1 MISKKI
7 FLLLLSLFSLSCFS
21 QPVCGFDNMHPR
33 QAQQGQRQA
42 IFERLNPSWQK
53 MIATKASTTTSY
65 TIPVVVHI
73 IETGTVLGTPQK
85 PSDAQ
90 IISGIN
96 ALTQA
101 FRATYPGYPGI
112 SNGGVDID
120 ISFQLAKRDP
130 DCNPTNGIVRID
142 KSNDQAFLNSIV
154 SSTDIYTIYGWSH
167 WNPQDYCNIYLFTN
181 TYGGFSSY
189 AEYPAPNLFEG
200 VGLGTNYFPAFGSQ
214 STRLLAHEMGH
225 YLGLYHTFGGS
236 SDPNTICSPNS
247 NCAVNGDCV
256 CDTDPHLQVCPNG
269 NNYCG
274 ANTINVCTGQPL
286 GNLYYNYMSYYAD
299 TISLFTQG
307 QKARMLQLSTQF
319 RSSVLNSQAIYPP
332 QPTTPDASIYAMYQ
346 GAGVMPYCE
355 GDLLDFFVTGNN
367 HGSSPQYTWYI
378 NGIATTTTTSQGPVS
393 FTVHATDTVTC
404 KLNTSS
410 LCATTPTVLS
420 NKYVFPALPGSP
432 ISGSVT
438 RLVNDTLCIG
448 DSLIFFCQLN
458 NPGSYTYQWFDSYGN
473 PNIYDYSSFPNSTIL
488 RTVVDTSHLANSF
501 SQFSPGWL
509 YINCGAWSQTYCTT
523 PRSIFLRDSVYIGGV
538 KPAKPTLT
546 LHPGYLEC
554 SPAPSYQ
561 WYLVGSGSIT
571 GATSRT
577 YTPTQNGS
585 YYCIIHNRCPSAP
598 SDPLSFFGTGLSQQT
613 ISNAI
618 SVFPNPASDELK
630 IRSEHYAITK
640 TEILTIS
647 GQLLNSES
655 QAGKLQTLNLS
666 GFPNGIY
673 IVKICDES
681 GAILYKKL
689 VIEKNK

>member
-1 MISKKI
+1 MISKNTFL
-7 FLLLLSLFSLSCFS
+7 FLLTLLSLSCFA
-21 QPVCGFDNMHPR
+21 QPACSFDKMHPR
-33 QAQQGQRQA
+33 QAQQGQGQA
-42 IFERLNPSWQK
+42 MFERLNPSWQK
-53 MIATKASTTTSY
+53 AITPKALTNTSY

-90 IISGIN
+90 VIAGIN

-101 FRATYPGYPGI
+101 FRATYPGYPGVN
-112 SNGGVDID
+112 NGGVDID

-189 AEYPAPNLFEG
+189 AEYPDPNLFEG

-269 NNYCG
+269 TNYCS
-274 ANTINVCTGQPL
+274 ANTINACTGQPL

-332 QPTTPDASIYAMYQ
+332 QPTTPNAGIYAIYQ

-355 GDLLDFFVTGNN
+355 GDLLDFYVTGNN

-378 NGIATTTTTSQGPVS
+378 NGIATTTTTSQGPIS

-448 DSLIFFCQLN
+448 DSLIFLCQLN
-458 NPGSYTYQWFDSYGN
+458 NPGSYAYQWFDSYGN

-523 PRSIFLRDSVYIGGV
+523 PRSIFLKDSVYIAGV

-561 WYLVGSGSIT
+561 WYLAGSGVIA
-571 GATSRT
+571 GATSQT
-577 YTPTQNGS
+577 YAPTQNGS
-585 YYCIIHNRCPSAP
+585 YYCITHNRCPSAP
-598 SDPLSFFGTGLSQQT
+598 SDPLSYFGTGVSQQM
-613 ISNAI
+613 ISDAI
-618 SVFPNPASDELK
+618 AMFPNPASDELK
-630 IRSEHYAITK
+630 IRSDRYAITR
-640 TEILTIS
+640 TEVLSMS
-647 GQLLNSES
+647 GQVLSSES
-655 QAGKLQTLNLS
+655 PAAKLHTLNLS
-666 GFPNGIY
+666 GFADGMY
-673 IVKICDES
+673 MVKICDES
-681 GAILYKKL
+681 GAVLYKKL
-689 VIEKNK
+689 VIGKDR